1 MLLHK
6 TSATPQSAY
15 PLSRSGAAKA
25 QSGEAFANELDNQS
39 SVSQLSQSLRQK
51 DLSTS
56 NLNQSFLSQVQQTL
70 MFNRLG
76 VNEDKVKEIKAKMDE
91 LLSRLE
97 NGEISKE
104 DFDKQM
110 EMLESMMAKELKSAD
125 ETEKQSNKL
134 EHY

>member
-6 TSATPQSAY
+6 TNATPQSTY
-15 PLSRSGAAKA
+15 SSSRTGADKT
-25 QSGEAFANELDNQS
+25 QSGETFANELNNQNP
-39 SVSQLSQSLRQK
+39 VSQLSQSLRQK

-56 NLNQSFLSQVQQTL
+56 SQNQSFLSQVQQTL

-76 VNEDKVKEIKAKMDE
+76 VNEEKVKEIRAKMDE

-110 EMLESMMAKELKSAD
+110 EMLESMMAKELKSTEEA
-125 ETEKQSNKL
+125 EKQSNKL